1 MSSTRPEGDG
11 HGHVGAPV
19 LEPGHTLGSVT
30 DKISSLVLARP
41 YNYRWI
47 TGFAVGFVLLNLLL
61 IAIANLLYYALILF
75 GVHRDD

>member
-1 MSSTRPEGDG
+1 MSSTRPEGTG
-11 HGHVGAPV
+11 PAAGALAV

-47 TGFAVGFVLLNLLL
+47 TGFAVGFALLNLL
-61 IAIANLLYYALILF
+61 
-75 GVHRDD
+75 